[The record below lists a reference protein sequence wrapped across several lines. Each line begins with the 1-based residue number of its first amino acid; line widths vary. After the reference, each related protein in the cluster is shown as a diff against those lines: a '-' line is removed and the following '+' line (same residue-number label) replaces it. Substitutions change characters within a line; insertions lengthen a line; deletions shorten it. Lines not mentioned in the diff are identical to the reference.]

1 MQHGSRKFAC
11 FGLLVV
17 VAAQGNEVAFVQ
29 SQVPGFFQRLDVMD
43 R

>member
-17 VAAQGNEVAFVQ
+17 ITAQGDKVAFVQ
-29 SQVPGFFQRLDVMD
+29 PQAPGFFQRLNVMD
-43 R
+43 